1 MAEVL
6 GAVASG
12 LTVVALPI
20 QVGHS
25 IKKLKNLWDGIKEA
39 PADVRQLIDDIT
51 CLDQL
56 ICTFETDQIAQ
67 HQNHGPPPPLRPSL
81 SMTLMSL
88 RETKNRLQ
96 ELADDLSRDINSQGK
111 IRRGKG
117 VARFLL
123 GKDKLEKHYAALE
136 RAKSTFTLAESVYHT
151 PLLQGHGVLLRE
163 IHELL
168 QNQAQ
173 MMQRPTSTSTAC
185 VQKHAPYVPYGSQS
199 TWLEGTWLQYCFG
212 SFYYEQISDLRPN
225 IDKDAHNKLKRGSR
239 QKRIKVEYISPSWLG
254 SRLFQVVGRHSHNG
268 WDTKLRVWNVVPY
281 DSPAFECVEA
291 GDLEGLKRLLVD
303 KQTSL
308 NDKLDFNGDTLLHA
322 ALAKGHFEIGQFLI
336 EQGIDV
342 NAPND
347 RRETAL
353 TSYVWGVQNET
364 DGSTLF
370 QIYRTIISQLDE
382 PFQEDRLG
390 WNAMCWIR
398 GKSDWCDGIFEL
410 MLQEFWQSTSQM
422 TPYTRA
428 QTVLGIASHGYVD
441 VQIWEKILPQ
451 GLLDDYTVQVRN
463 GYGATLLT
471 DLAWYYGQC
480 HGFMTASSLTTGWF
494 YNLLNEGISAG
505 ADLHCLD
512 VNSQTPFLR
521 CFEYSVHNSNPPF
534 GMPEGVKTWL
544 DALKCAGV
552 DLLKYGETEKL
563 LCIQGLVDTSVC
575 REFTYTRSLTGSPTP
590 TLSACLLDPYLKIG
604 SYATLWTTMKRSM
617 QENSGSRLIRS
628 KL

>member
-1 MAEVL
+1 M
-6 GAVASG
+6 
-12 LTVVALPI
+12 
-20 QVGHS
+20 
-25 IKKLKNLWDGIKEA
+25 
-39 PADVRQLIDDIT
+39 
-51 CLDQL
+51 
-56 ICTFETDQIAQ
+56 
-67 HQNHGPPPPLRPSL
+67 
-81 SMTLMSL
+81 
-88 RETKNRLQ
+88 
-96 ELADDLSRDINSQGK
+96 NS
-111 IRRGKG
+111 
-117 VARFLL
+117 
-123 GKDKLEKHYAALE
+123 
-136 RAKSTFTLAESVYHT
+136 
-151 PLLQGHGVLLRE
+151 
-163 IHELL
+163 
-168 QNQAQ
+168 
-173 MMQRPTSTSTAC
+173 
-185 VQKHAPYVPYGSQS
+185 
-199 TWLEGTWLQYCFG
+199 
-212 SFYYEQISDLRPN
+212 
-225 IDKDAHNKLKRGSR
+225 
-239 QKRIKVEYISPSWLG
+239 
-254 SRLFQVVGRHSHNG
+254 
-268 WDTKLRVWNVVPY
+268 
-281 DSPAFECVEA
+281 
-291 GDLEGLKRLLVD
+291 
-303 KQTSL
+303 
-308 NDKLDFNGDTLLHA
+308 LLHQA
-322 ALAKGHFEIGQFLI
+322 ALAKGHCEIGQFLI
-336 EQGIDV
+336 QQGIDV
-342 NAPND
+342 TALND
-347 RRETAL
+347 DRETAL
-353 TSYVWGVQNET
+353 SSYAWPGPNGI
-364 DGSTLF
+364 DDSTLF